1 MAEDKTDPPEDTA
14 TQDLTQDTG
23 TQDQDPPEDDPKD
36 QDQDQEKD
44 KDPEKEK
51 LIRRRDAA
59 LRRAQQAEEREKAL
73 RDKYE
78 PKDQDPETKANRKLI
93 RAEFKVVAAKAGVA
107 DEDLRDLA
115 SFLDLDSVPVDGDG
129 EVDADMI
136 QERLDTLARIFGK
149 TSGGRTRGPRLD
161 TRDKGGEKAKPLD
174 AASKRRRDMLAGR

>member
-1 MAEDKTDPPEDTA
+1 MAEDTDKTE
-14 TQDLTQDTG
+14 DTG
-23 TQDQDPPEDDPKD
+23 TQDTETEDTGTQDTETEDTGT

-78 PKDQDPETKANRKLI
+78 PKDQDPETKANRKLV

-107 DEDLRDLA
+107 DEDLKDLA

-136 QERLDTLARIFGK
+136 QERLDTLGRIFGK
-149 TSGGRTRGPRLD
+149 LSGSGGRSRGPRLD
-161 TRDKGGEKAKPLD
+161 TRDKGGEKAKPMD
-174 AASKRRRDMLAGR
+174 PASKRRRDMLAGR